1 MLGTVGEERSGSG
14 ASHAGDTSVE
24 QDDAGLLFVPGR
36 KGSHLGQ
43 RSDSETDSYLALSER
58 LSGFGSYAG
67 ADAINASHSNSGRV
81 NPQKQRMKKSLRPPP
96 EEAASSGCL
105 GCLPCFRVVDN
116 FYDEL
121 MTMRT
126 WTDQTQ

>member
-1 MLGTVGEERSGSG
+1 
-14 ASHAGDTSVE
+14 
-24 QDDAGLLFVPGR
+24 
-36 KGSHLGQ
+36 
-43 RSDSETDSYLALSER
+43 
-58 LSGFGSYAG
+58 
-67 ADAINASHSNSGRV
+67 
-81 NPQKQRMKKSLRPPP
+81 MKKSLRPPP